1 MTKKPRSLT
10 PEELHF
16 TCDAKCI
23 PFKTTDDA
31 PLLEGP
37 LGQERALQ
45 AIDFGLRIKGPGYNM
60 FTVGMPGSGRSSTVT
75 TMVRDR
81 AAAEE
86 VPPDWA
92 YVYNFENARVPVAL
106 SFPPGQGRVFVR
118 QMKELIDLLKI
129 NIPAA
134 LEDREFEN
142 SRNQIIE
149 QMGRENAGDF
159 EEFQKL
165 ARKQNYA
172 FEKVENEFAFI
183 PLKDNVKLQQE
194 EFNALPEEI
203 RSRYGEAL
211 HQLQKEFM
219 EVSRAAGKRDT
230 EVRKQLEKIARQ
242 QVQRTAEPLIQLL
255 REDYPENVKLQ
266 RYLELL
272 LDDIVENFPQ
282 FLPSHLEHH
291 PMAGGETVPAE
302 LPFSRYQVNLIV
314 DMVAQEGAP
323 VVHEDH
329 PSFQNLIGRMEYAF
343 QSGVATTSFELIQ
356 PGALH
361 LANGGY
367 LVLDAL
373 EVLRSPFAWEALKN
387 SLMSGQIKIED
398 MGEQYRMFAAVTLK
412 PEPIPLSVKI
422 ILIGSPYIYYQ
433 LLAHEEDFR
442 KLFKVKAD
450 FGSTMKRTDDAV
462 RDYSTF
468 IASLCRKEN
477 LLPFDL
483 SGMGAVIE
491 HGVRLAEDQSR
502 LTTSFYQVADLV
514 RESSFWANEEEA
526 SIVSRSHVSKAIVER
541 KHRYNMVEE
550 RIGELIEE
558 GTLMVQTKGQVVGQV
573 NGLSVYSMGDY
584 RFGKPTRIT
593 AKVFLGKSGMVNI
606 EREVKLSGSI
616 HNKGVLIVSSYL
628 AMRYARDFPLGL
640 SSSVTFEQTYDEV
653 EGDSATAA
661 ELIALT
667 SAVSG
672 VPAFQNIAIT
682 GSMDQHGRIQPIGGV
697 NEKIEGFFASCRD
710 HGLDGDEGVVIPR
723 ANMKNLMLSDEV
735 VEAVAEGMFNI
746 YTVET
751 IDEAIEIL
759 TGTTAGERGEDGKF
773 PEDTFNRKV
782 EDRLRE
788 MAEQIRGKNDEGE
801 EQTEDQDE
809 DV

>member
-1 MTKKPRSLT
+1 MQ
-10 PEELHF
+10 
-16 TCDAKCI
+16 
-23 PFKTTDDA
+23 DD
-31 PLLEGP
+31 
-37 LGQERALQ
+37 
-45 AIDFGLRIKGPGYNM
+45 
-60 FTVGMPGSGRSSTVT
+60 
-75 TMVRDR
+75 
-81 AAAEE
+81 
-86 VPPDWA
+86 
-92 YVYNFENARVPVAL
+92 
-106 SFPPGQGRVFVR
+106 
-118 QMKELIDLLKI
+118 
-129 NIPAA
+129 
-134 LEDREFEN
+134 
-142 SRNQIIE
+142 
-149 QMGRENAGDF
+149 
-159 EEFQKL
+159 
-165 ARKQNYA
+165 
-172 FEKVENEFAFI
+172 
-183 PLKDNVKLQQE
+183 
-194 EFNALPEEI
+194 FNALPDDVKSQYSET
-203 RSRYGEAL
+203 L
-211 HQLQKEFM
+211 HQLQKRFM
-219 EVSRAAGKRDT
+219 EISKAAGKRDT
-230 EVRKQLEKIARQ
+230 EVRKQLEVITRE
-242 QVQRTAEPLIQLL
+242 QVERTAEPLIQLL
-255 REDYPENVKLQ
+255 LEDYPDNNKLQ
-266 RYLELL
+266 VYLGLL
-272 LDDIVENFPQ
+272 LDDIIQHFPQ
-282 FLPSHLEHH
+282 FLPTHSEQPLL
-291 PMAGGETVPAE
+291 AGSESGPVEQ
-302 LPFSRYQVNLIV
+302 PFSRYQVNLIA
-314 DMVAQEGAP
+314 DMLVQEGAP
-323 VVHEDH
+323 VVEENH
-329 PSFQNLIGRMEYAF
+329 PSFQNLIGRMEYTF
-343 QSGVATTSFELIQ
+343 QSGVATTGYEQIQ

-367 LVLDAL
+367 LILDAL

-422 ILIGSPYIYYQ
+422 ILIGSPMIYHQ

-450 FGSTMKRTDDAV
+450 FGNTMKRTDAAV

-468 IASLCRKEN
+468 IASLCREEH

-483 SGMGAVIE
+483 SAMGAVIE
-491 HGVRLAEDQSR
+491 HGVRMAEDQSR
-502 LTTSFYQVADLV
+502 LSTSFYQVADLV
-514 RESSFWANEEEA
+514 RESSFWAVEEKA
-526 SIVSRSHVSKAIVER
+526 SVVSRSHVSRAIKEK

-667 SAVSG
+667 SAVAE
-672 VPAFQNIAIT
+672 VPAYQNIAIT

-710 HGLDGDEGVVIPR
+710 HGLDGDEGVVIPL
-723 ANMKNLMLSDEV
+723 ANKKNLMLSDEV
-735 VEAVAEGMFNI
+735 VDAVADGKFNI
-746 YTVET
+746 YPVQT

-759 TGTTAGERGEDGKF
+759 TGTTAGERGEGGNF
-773 PEDTFNRKV
+773 PEGTFNRKV

-788 MAEQIRGKNDEGE
+788 MAEQIKGKTNE
-801 EQTEDQDE
+801 EDSGPRDKEEDQ
-809 DV
+809 